1 MTNKRVKLYTT
12 LNELHKPDVYSLLLF
27 TLFKLKDAPEY
38 STLSELSYTLDHN
51 NLINFLSLFGG
62 TTIKVP
68 TIRELKLVLYA
79 LDAYK
84 KVNFEDEGFTRVIKD
99 LAGEFTAQE
108 ITEAYQK
115 ISEVVK
121 DYEFKREP

>member
-1 MTNKRVKLYTT
+1 MNKKVRLYTT

-27 TLFKLKDAPEY
+27 TLFKLKDSPEY

-51 NLINFLSLFGG
+51 NLLNFLALFGG

-79 LDAYK
+79 LDAYR

-99 LAGEFTAQE
+99 LVGEFTAQE
-108 ITEAYQK
+108 ITEAYQT

-121 DYEFKREP
+121 DYEFQRDPQ